1 MIITSFFNITLDIF
15 LLRIVSQG
23 EACWTGDVSQAYIPS
38 RCKIFLL
45 SSMLLQ
51 LDPLVTPSGMRVS
64 VIPPH
69 QLYGLFYI

>member
-1 MIITSFFNITLDIF
+1 MTSFFNITLGIF
-15 LLRIVSQG
+15 LLRIVSRG
-23 EACWTGDVSQAYIPS
+23 EVCWTGYVSRAYIPS
-38 RCKIFLL
+38 RRKIFLL

-69 QLYGLFYI
+69 KSYGVFYI